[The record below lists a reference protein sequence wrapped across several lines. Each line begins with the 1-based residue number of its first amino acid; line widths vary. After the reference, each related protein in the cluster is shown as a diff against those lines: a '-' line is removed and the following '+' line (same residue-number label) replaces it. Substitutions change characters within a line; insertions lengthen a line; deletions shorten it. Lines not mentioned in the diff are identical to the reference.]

1 MISESV
7 PDTASIDAPDPW
19 SGEER
24 LVREAILLV
33 ATHGAPRVLVAGM
46 ANGALVMDR
55 LCRSALESGVR
66 LRGRP
71 TADDTRIDIVVE
83 AIR

>member
-1 MISESV
+1 M
-7 PDTASIDAPDPW
+7 PDTAPIDAPDPW

-33 ATHGAPRVLVAGM
+33 ATRGAPRVLVAGL
-46 ANGALVMDR
+46 AHGGLVLDR
-55 LCRSALESGVR
+55 LCRPALVAGVR
-66 LRGRP
+66 LRARP